1 MSATPTHLQTTD
13 QTVLIVAANPGGDL
27 LAFGEQ
33 LASTGA
39 SVHFTTDVYAAMA
52 RLALGEPFS
61 HVVVDAAALDGYDE
75 SFLSLAPQYF
85 RDVEFHVPQ
94 AAAAANRM
102 LPPGRFEPGAPA
114 EIFDRIVGIR
124 EAEVADATESDEP
137 YVGINVEH
145 AVADSSSYADQNAD
159 ATDELAPDHSQ
170 DAPADEVHEE
180 KQHHDGPHGDPLEQQ
195 LSTDGGADHENDGPS
210 LHDSVRQKMGGG
222 LNPPPRRRP
231 PGATDDAPPD
241 PQQDARLSA
250 EEMDA
255 LLGRNEE
262 SPTDEQ
268 EQVETDRD
276 DPPRWEGWS

>member
-1 MSATPTHLQTTD
+1 MSATPTHLHTTD

-75 SFLSLAPQYF
+75 AFLSLAPQYF
-85 RDVEFHVPQ
+85 RDVEFHVPRMMTSSQ
-94 AAAAANRM
+94 RM

-114 EIFDRIVGIR
+114 DIFDRIVGIR
-124 EAEVADATESDEP
+124 EAEVADAVETDEP
-137 YVGINVEH
+137 YVGANVEH
-145 AVADSSSYADQNAD
+145 AVSDTAEYADQNAD
-159 ATDELAPDHSQ
+159 ATDELSVDHSQ
-170 DAPADEVHEE
+170 DRAEESVHEE
-180 KQHHDGPHGDPLEQQ
+180 TQHHDGPHGDPLSPQ
-195 LSTDGGADHENDGPS
+195 LSTDGGSDRHDDGPS

-222 LNPPPRRRP
+222 LNAPQRRRP
-231 PGATDDAPPD
+231 PGASDDAPSD
-241 PQQDARLSA
+241 PQQDARLSS

-262 SPTDEQ
+262 PSADEE
-268 EQVETDRD
+268 EQVESDREE
-276 DPPRWEGWS
+276 PPRWEGW